1 MITFQNRQISEEEI
15 VTTLKYNF
23 QLKDICHQIIYQ
35 DKIQKLASE
44 LELIVTPEEIQIEAD
59 RRRYRQRLIHIQDT
73 LNWLND
79 ALMSPEDWEKSIYCY
94 LLTKK
99 LAEKLFKNQVEQY
112 FQENI
117 REFEQIVLYQIVV
130 PYELLAQE
138 IFYQIEEAEMSF
150 YEAAHLY
157 DISENRRRTC
167 GYEGIVYRR
176 NLHPDLAK
184 VAFSGK
190 VGEVIAPI
198 CLQQTSHILLVED
211 FIPAELTTA
220 RYEEILNHLLQNWL
234 NSDSRG

>member
-1 MITFQNRQISEEEI
+1 MITFQNHEISEEEI
-15 VTTLKYNF
+15 VKALKYNF
-23 QLKDICHQIIYQ
+23 QLKDICNQIIYQ
-35 DKIQKLASE
+35 DKIQQIASKLD
-44 LELIVTPEEIQIEAD
+44 IIITPQEIQIEAD
-59 RRRYRQRLIHIQDT
+59 QRRYRQRLIHIQDT
-73 LNWLND
+73 LDWLNN
-79 ALMSPEDWEKSIYCY
+79 ALMSPEDWETSIHCY

-112 FQENI
+112 FQNNI

-157 DISENRRRTC
+157 DIDENRRRTC

-176 NLHPDLAK
+176 NLHPDLAN
-184 VAFSGK
+184 VAFSAK
-190 VGEVIAPI
+190 VGEVMTPI

-220 RYEEILNHLLQNWL
+220 RYEEILNHLLQSWL
-234 NSDSRG
+234 ESDSGR